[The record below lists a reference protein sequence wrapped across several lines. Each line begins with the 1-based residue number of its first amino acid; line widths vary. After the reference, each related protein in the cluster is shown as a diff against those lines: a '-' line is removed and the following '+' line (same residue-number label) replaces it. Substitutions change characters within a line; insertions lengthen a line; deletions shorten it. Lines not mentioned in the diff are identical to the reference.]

1 MRQVGAEWKHS
12 VLFSLNTV
20 VIGKVKILP
29 AVGTCRCFDTESRL
43 VAVLN
48 GGNIKRRLPLVLNL
62 PAFCKCR
69 NNSLVR
75 HILKQ
80 FSHVNIL
87 FAVSGE
93 G

>member
-1 MRQVGAEWKHS
+1 METFRPFFVEINIVVVG
-12 VLFSLNTV
+12 N
-20 VIGKVKILP
+20 VKTLP
-29 AVGTCRCFDTESRL
+29 AVVACRCFDTESRL

-48 GGNIKRRLPLVLNL
+48 VGNIKRRLPLVLNL

>member
-1 MRQVGAEWKHS
+1 METFRPFFVEIKI
-12 VLFSLNTV
+12 V
-20 VIGKVKILP
+20 VIGKVKTLP
-29 AVGTCRCFDTESRL
+29 AVVACRSFDTESHL

-48 GGNIKRRLPLVLNL
+48 GVNIKRRLPLVLNL